1 MSRIEIVEKN
11 VLKVYQK
18 ENPSIHYILEN
29 DKKKKLREKNLKNLI
44 FENLKFP
51 KKMFEKANL
60 IDIGAGTGDTAIFF
74 NNWGADCTLMEMNK
88 YALDRAKK
96 IFKKISKKNTRNKFI
111 NASIFKKNLKKKY
124 DIVTSIGVIHH
135 TASPKIALK
144 KISKLVRNDGYL
156 ILGVAT
162 DEGFFQRNLQRYI
175 ISLFTK
181 LDNYEEVEK
190 IAFKLFKE
198 NILRANKF
206 GGRSI
211 KAIVFDTYINP
222 QIKGL
227 SFFDIVRTL
236 GKNFSYHSSAPKVN
250 LFSNFD
256 SPLSYKSD
264 YFYKLKNLTNVS
276 GLLMASNSEN
286 HLIKF
291 KNLNKKLK
299 NINDVHSKIIKLF
312 SNFNQNSKINLV
324 NFNKDIKKLN
334 KLIKNYNI
342 LDDIFLENKKYNQ
355 ELSNLSLLLNGKLNI
370 HKFSKFIKNCKVL
383 FKKSSGLGNNY
394 YVFKKN

>member
-1 MSRIEIVEKN
+1 MHQF
-11 VLKVYQK
+11 LK
-18 ENPSIHYILEN
+18 
-29 DKKKKLREKNLKNLI
+29 
-44 FENLKFP
+44 KF
-51 KKMFEKANL
+51 
-60 IDIGAGTGDTAIFF
+60 
-74 NNWGADCTLMEMNK
+74 
-88 YALDRAKK
+88 
-96 IFKKISKKNTRNKFI
+96 
-111 NASIFKKNLKKKY
+111 KKKY

-236 GKNFSYHSSAPKVN
+236 GKNFSYHSSAPEVN

-276 GLLMASNSEN
+276 G
-286 HLIKF
+286 
-291 KNLNKKLK
+291 
-299 NINDVHSKIIKLF
+299 
-312 SNFNQNSKINLV
+312 
-324 NFNKDIKKLN
+324 
-334 KLIKNYNI
+334 Y
-342 LDDIFLENKKYNQ
+342 
-355 ELSNLSLLLNGKLNI
+355 
-370 HKFSKFIKNCKVL
+370 
-383 FKKSSGLGNNY
+383 
-394 YVFKKN
+394 

>member
-1 MSRIEIVEKN
+1 
-11 VLKVYQK
+11 
-18 ENPSIHYILEN
+18 
-29 DKKKKLREKNLKNLI
+29 
-44 FENLKFP
+44 
-51 KKMFEKANL
+51 MFEKANL
-60 IDIGAGTGDTAIFF
+60 IDIGAGTGDAIFF

-198 NILRANKF
+198 NIFR
-206 GGRSI
+206 
-211 KAIVFDTYINP
+211 
-222 QIKGL
+222 Q
-227 SFFDIVRTL
+227 
-236 GKNFSYHSSAPKVN
+236 
-250 LFSNFD
+250 
-256 SPLSYKSD
+256 
-264 YFYKLKNLTNVS
+264 
-276 GLLMASNSEN
+276 
-286 HLIKF
+286 
-291 KNLNKKLK
+291 
-299 NINDVHSKIIKLF
+299 
-312 SNFNQNSKINLV
+312 INLV
-324 NFNKDIKKLN
+324 ED
-334 KLIKNYNI
+334 
-342 LDDIFLENKKYNQ
+342 Q
-355 ELSNLSLLLNGKLNI
+355 
-370 HKFSKFIKNCKVL
+370 
-383 FKKSSGLGNNY
+383 
-394 YVFKKN
+394 

>member
-236 GKNFSYHSSAPKVN
+236 GKNFSYHSSAPEVN

-312 SNFNQNSKINLV
+312 SNFNQNSKIHLV